1 MLSCKMKKLAVLLAI
16 LLSVG
21 IGRLC
26 SQSSVENFQPLQC
39 EGEIPADLSDLL
51 GQMGKVKDNSSF
63 VLAMLEEGRLLYGT
77 PLNDYV
83 QQIADNLLKDYPQL
97 KSELHFYV
105 LKSPMVNAYCTEQG
119 RIVVN
124 EGLLAQVSNEAELAF
139 IMAHEI
145 AHYAEHHQ
153 LQFDYNSRK
162 LRTDFVAYF
171 LTYYNRSREQEAE
184 ADRVALE
191 RYFGHSPYS
200 YAVMDGVFDVL
211 QYGDLPFN
219 EIPFDQ
225 KEVETSFYQFP
236 ANYFLENVTP
246 ISDRSLITDT
256 ISTHPSLLKRRS
268 AAKSQVAGL
277 SNEGRKAF
285 VQSERLFNEMRNLA
299 RLECIHQWLVSHQYD
314 KVIYNCSVL
323 KKEIPG
329 NSYVD
334 KAVVSAYYGFSK
346 HKNYSQVSNTLS
358 SYKKVEGELQQVS
371 YFLSK
376 LSRPEASL
384 LALRQTWQALAKY
397 PNDSY
402 YMELLKDEVKDVF
415 VKNKMKYT
423 DFSDYPMGFDM
434 GSLETE
440 PKSMRDST
448 SSYGNK
454 YDKLKRANQPDMV
467 KPTAKFKTANYML
480 VDIHRDSLLMAL
492 MNSVIQEEENSRI
505 LNAIATPKA
514 SELSKILIVKPLCY
528 VEPTNDDFKS
538 KQKASQKSDK
548 LELRL
553 TDNIL
558 KSAKKLKL
566 EPLYFDT
573 KMMQQ
578 FNTRQYND
586 YAILQQWYR
595 EYKIASGMEMCY
607 QQPDELSRIAKT
619 LDCSKICLVVTTCS
633 KYHFMSY
640 YKLQSLIFSVI
651 CPYTIPFALAQL
663 PLPRYST
670 NVDVVITDFTTGKQ
684 HLHTSNNYY
693 STMSE
698 SYLNADVYDE
708 LYKYVKGKK

>member
-1 MLSCKMKKLAVLLAI
+1 MKKIVVFLTVI
-16 LLSVG
+16 LSLSVG
-21 IGRLC
+21 QLW
-26 SQSSVENFQPLQC
+26 SQSSVENFRPLQC
-39 EGEIPADLSDLL
+39 EGEMPSDLSKLL
-51 GQMGKVKDNSSF
+51 AQSGKTKDNSSF

-77 PLNDYV
+77 SMNDYV
-83 QQIADNLLKDYPQL
+83 QQIADNLLKDFPQL
-97 KSELHFYV
+97 QSELHFYI
-105 LKSPMVNAYCTEQG
+105 LKSPEVNAYSTEQG

-139 IMAHEI
+139 VLAHEI
-145 AHYAEHHQ
+145 AHYTEHHN
-153 LQFDYNSRK
+153 LQIDYDSRL

-171 LTYYNRSREQEAE
+171 LNYYVRSREQEAD

-191 RYFGHSPYS
+191 LFYGHSPYS

-211 QYGDLPFN
+211 EYGDLPFN

-225 KEVETSFYQFP
+225 KEVETVFYQFP
-236 ANYFLENVTP
+236 ANYFLQNVDP
-246 ISDRSLITDT
+246 ISDRSFITDT
-256 ISTHPSLLKRRS
+256 ISTHPSLLKRRT
-268 AAKSQVAGL
+268 AAKSQVKGL
-277 SNEGRKAF
+277 NNEGRKTF
-285 VQSERLFNEMRNLA
+285 VQSEELFKEMRNLA
-299 RLECIHQWLVSHQYD
+299 RLECIHQWLVTHQYD
-314 KVIYNCSVL
+314 KVIYNGFVL
-323 KKEIPG
+323 KKELPN

-334 KAVVSAYYGFSK
+334 KAIVSAYYGFAK
-346 HKNYSQVSNTLS
+346 HKNYSQVNHTLTPH
-358 SYKKVEGELQQVS
+358 KKVEGEMQQVS

-384 LALRQTWQALAKY
+384 LALRKTWQALNKY
-397 PNDSY
+397 PEDPY
-402 YMELLKDEVKDVF
+402 FMELLKDELKDVF

-434 GSLETE
+434 GSLEVE
-440 PKSMRDST
+440 PKSMRDSA

-467 KPTAKFKTANYML
+467 KPTSKFKTANYML
-480 VDIHRDSLLMAL
+480 VDIHRDSLLTAL
-492 MNSVIQEEENSRI
+492 MNSVIQEAENNRI
-505 LNAIATPKA
+505 LDAISTPSA
-514 SELSKILIVKPLCY
+514 SGLSKIMIVKPLCY
-528 VEPTNDDFKS
+528 VEPTSEDFKS
-538 KQKASQKSDK
+538 KQKASQKSDR

-566 EPLYFDT
+566 DPLYFDT
-573 KMMQQ
+573 KMIQQ
-578 FNTRQYND
+578 FDTRQYND

-595 EYKIASGMEMCY
+595 EYKIASGMEMYY
-607 QQPDELSRIAKT
+607 QQPDELSRIAKN

-633 KYHFMSY
+633 KYRFFSY

-651 CPYTIPFALAQL
+651 CPYTIPFAVAQL
-663 PLPRYST
+663 ALPRYNT

-684 HLHTSNNYY
+684 HLHTSHNYY

>member
-1 MLSCKMKKLAVLLAI
+1 MLSCKMKKIVVLLTI
-16 LLSVG
+16 VLSLG
-21 IGRLC
+21 IGQLW
-26 SQSSVENFQPLQC
+26 SQSSVENYQPLQC
-39 EGEIPADLSDLL
+39 AGEMPADLSNLL
-51 GQMGKVKDNSSF
+51 GQMGKVKDNGSF

-97 KSELHFYV
+97 SSELHFYI
-105 LKSPMVNAYCTEQG
+105 LKSPVVNAYSTEQG

-139 IMAHEI
+139 ILAHEI

-171 LTYYNRSREQEAE
+171 LNYYVRSREQETE

-200 YAVMDGVFDVL
+200 YAVIDGVFDVL
-211 QYGDLPFN
+211 EYGDLPFN

-236 ANYFLENVTP
+236 ANYFLENVAP

-256 ISTHPSLLKRRS
+256 ISTHPSLLKRRA
-268 AAKSQVAGL
+268 AAKSQVEGL

-285 VQSERLFNEMRNLA
+285 VQSENLFKEMRSLA
-299 RLECIHQWLVSHQYD
+299 RLECIHQWLVMHQYD
-314 KVIYNCSVL
+314 KVIYNCYVL
-323 KKEIPG
+323 KKEMPD

-334 KAVVSAYYGFSK
+334 KALVSAYYGFSK
-346 HKNYSQVSNTLS
+346 HKNYSQVNYVISP
-358 SYKKVEGELQQVS
+358 YKKVEGEMQQVC

-376 LSRPEASL
+376 LSRPESSL
-384 LALRQTWQALAKY
+384 LALRQTWQALSKY
-397 PNDSY
+397 PDDPY
-402 YMELLKDEVKDVF
+402 YMELLKDEVSDVF

-440 PKSMRDST
+440 PKSMRDT
-448 SSYGNK
+448 ASSYGNK
-454 YDKLKRANQPDMV
+454 YEKLKRTNQPDMV
-467 KPTAKFKTANYML
+467 KPTNKFKTANYML
-480 VDIHRDSLLMAL
+480 VDIHRDSLLLAL
-492 MNSVIQEEENSRI
+492 MNSVIQEEENNLI
-505 LNAIATPKA
+505 LNAIATPGA
-514 SELSKILIVKPLCY
+514 SDLSKIMIVKPLCY
-528 VEPTNDDFKS
+528 VEPTGDDLKS
-538 KQKASQKSDK
+538 IQNASQKSDK

-573 KMMQQ
+573 KMIQQ
-578 FNTRQYND
+578 FDTRQYND

-607 QQPDELSRIAKT
+607 QQLDELSRIAKQ

-633 KYHFMSY
+633 KYRFFSY

-651 CPYTIPFALAQL
+651 CPYTIPFAVAQL
-663 PLPRYST
+663 ALPRYST

>member
-1 MLSCKMKKLAVLLAI
+1 MKRIAVLLAI
-16 LLSVG
+16 VLSFS
-21 IGRLC
+21 IGRLW
-26 SQSSVENFQPLQC
+26 SQPSVDNFKPLQS
-39 EGEIPADLSDLL
+39 EGEMPSDLSKLL
-51 GQMGKVKDNSSF
+51 AQADKVKDNSSF

-105 LKSPMVNAYCTEQG
+105 LKSPVVNAYSTEHG

-139 IMAHEI
+139 ILAHEI
-145 AHYAEHHQ
+145 AHYAEHHN

-162 LRTDFVAYF
+162 LRSDFVAYF
-171 LTYYNRSREQEAE
+171 LNYFNRSREQEAE
-184 ADRVALE
+184 ADRLALE
-191 RYFGHSPYS
+191 RYFGHSSYS
-200 YAVMDGVFDVL
+200 YAVMDGAFDVL

-219 EIPFDQ
+219 EIPFEQ
-225 KEVETSFYQFP
+225 KLVETSFYQFP
-236 ANYFLENVTP
+236 ANYFLENVAP
-246 ISDRSLITDT
+246 ITDRSGITDT
-256 ISTHPSLLKRRS
+256 ISTHPNLVKRRA
-268 AAKSQVAGL
+268 AAKAQVAGL

-285 VQSERLFNEMRNLA
+285 VQSEELFNEIRNLA
-299 RLECIHQWLVSHQYD
+299 RLECIHQWLVTHQYD
-314 KVIYNCSVL
+314 KVIYNCHVL
-323 KKEIPG
+323 KTELPN

-334 KAVVSAYYGFSK
+334 KAIVSAYYGFSK
-346 HKNYSQVSNTLS
+346 HKNYSQVNYTISA
-358 SYKKVEGELQQVS
+358 YKKVEGEMQQVS

-384 LALRQTWQALAKY
+384 LALRYTWQAHSKY
-397 PNDSY
+397 PEDPY
-402 YMELLKDEVKDVF
+402 YLELLKDEVRDVF

-434 GSLETE
+434 GSLETT
-440 PKSMRDST
+440 PKSMRDSSAT
-448 SSYGNK
+448 YENK

-467 KPTAKFKTANYML
+467 KPTTKFKTANYML
-480 VDIHRDSLLMAL
+480 VDIHRDSLMIAL
-492 MNSVIQEEENSRI
+492 MNTALQDEENNRI
-505 LNAIATPKA
+505 MDAISTPKA
-514 SELSKILIVKPLCY
+514 TDLSKILIVKPLCY
-528 VEPTNDDFKS
+528 VEPS
-538 KQKASQKSDK
+538 KEDYQSIQKASDKSDK

-566 EPLYFDT
+566 NPIYFDN
-573 KMMQQ
+573 KMLQQ
-578 FNTRQYND
+578 FDTRQYND

-607 QQPDELSRIAKT
+607 QQSDELSRIAKT
-619 LDCSKICLVVTTCS
+619 MDCSKICLVVTTCS
-633 KYHFMSY
+633 KYRFFSY
-640 YKLQSLIFSVI
+640 YKLQSLVFSVI
-651 CPYTIPFALAQL
+651 CPYTLPFAVAQMA
-663 PLPRYST
+663 LPRFST

-684 HLHTSNNYY
+684 HLHTSHNYY

-708 LYKYVKGKK
+708 LSKYVKGKK